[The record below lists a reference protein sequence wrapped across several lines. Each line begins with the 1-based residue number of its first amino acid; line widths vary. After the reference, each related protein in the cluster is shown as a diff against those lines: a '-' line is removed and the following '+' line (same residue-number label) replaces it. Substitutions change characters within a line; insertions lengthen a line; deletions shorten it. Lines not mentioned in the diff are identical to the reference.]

1 MQENRELLQ
10 GLARERRER
19 EVPTVKPL
27 LPESCAGMELLRSV
41 SVSFTNSSGKATY
54 VKVSQ
59 RVVVYSTHVNPSSRN
74 QTLSTLQDTYGV
86 YYKKTYSMSNVHLHE
101 LYIHVICGRVCTLCF
116 NIIHTACISSLISHQ
131 APLSLLPAVP
141 ALPRYNMWCSTRQN
155 FLVEDETVLHNI
167 PYMGEEVCECVC
179 VCV

>member
-59 RVVVYSTHVNPSSRN
+59 RVVVYSTHVNPEIKPYPHFRTHTEYTTRKLTVCLMFICMN
-74 QTLSTLQDTYGV
+74 CTY
-86 YYKKTYSMSNVHLHE
+86 M
-101 LYIHVICGRVCTLCF
+101 
-116 NIIHTACISSLISHQ
+116 
-131 APLSLLPAVP
+131 
-141 ALPRYNMWCSTRQN
+141 
-155 FLVEDETVLHNI
+155 
-167 PYMGEEVCECVC
+167 
-179 VCV
+179 